1 MLKSSH
7 ETFVIEIQYPFA
19 RKTSFATREAKE
31 EALSSRNHIWYGRL
45 ADKTILSLYTLK
57 Y

>member
-45 ADKTILSLYTLK
+45 AGKTILSLYTLK